1 VTAPRIVLLLG
12 MHRSG
17 TSIATRALAALG
29 IDLGENLMRAAA
41 RKYPEGLL
49 EDTAFVRINN
59 ALLTSFGL
67 KWHSLEEIAP
77 ESWTQPGLRP
87 FRQQARRLLESRVA
101 LYRPFG
107 FKDPR
112 TCRLLPFWRS
122 VVNEITGDVGCVI
135 VARNPMA
142 VAQSLHRRDK
152 FALEHALELW
162 HLHMKALVGPI
173 DGAWKKVT
181 VEYDQLLEDPERQL
195 QRISGALSLGTPSPQ
210 AVADVCG
217 TFLDPT
223 LRHNAPAGVE
233 GWPAHVVETW
243 NELRRLSLLDSAPPG
258 ASLVKPIV
266 HQSRVQDR
274 ASFASSSTAKAPQQS
289 MNNGMTA
296 VQANTQEVDAWSR
309 IAFSGFHLSVVNRF
323 RERYAQIGI
332 QTEPL
337 RIARIANGLVRSLR
351 SGETDRTARHVGV
364 TDGNNRD
371 VEESVRVRD
380 VPSTEPQALPH
391 AAQTETAHEDR
402 PAYYLGAEPR
412 PYGHV
417 LLEMISRA
425 WAWEKHGENR
435 LAVLQ
440 CRPVPEYVL
449 ALLGLIPGLSE
460 RLEIVQRP
468 TRFREILVPAPAF
481 VIRRHAH
488 VEMRLL
494 AERMA
499 ARALSGRLSKTDQP
513 LYLSRSRL
521 GPRARR
527 IFVGEEQ
534 FESFLEGQ
542 GFRVLAPETLPIK
555 EQIALFNR
563 HKWIVSPQGSACHSR
578 LFALEPINLI
588 VLTNELNPNFILC
601 DMLSRGTAHYANV
614 FEATDYLRQVGIK
627 RQLHS
632 SQPVMLRHAACLDVL
647 KKLGLVNAKARFPRR
662 EDREETYRRIWLANA
677 HRHSIR
683 NKDGDMLDALI
694 KLGYQPES

>member
-1 VTAPRIVLLLG
+1 VTAPRVVLVLG

-17 TSIATRALAALG
+17 TSVATRTLAALG

-243 NELRRLSLLDSAPPG
+243 NELRRLSLLDAAPPSAGFANSTLRHSDSEDRTRVDSRSAPN
-258 ASLVKPIV
+258 
-266 HQSRVQDR
+266 DR
-274 ASFASSSTAKAPQQS
+274 RPSMKGGIPAAKRNA
-289 MNNGMTA
+289 
-296 VQANTQEVDAWSR
+296 QEGDGWDR
-309 IAFSGFHLSVVNRF
+309 IFFPGFHPTIVSRF
-323 RERYAQIGI
+323 RERYAQIGV

-337 RIARIANGLVRSLR
+337 PVATIANGLVRSLR
-351 SGETDRTARHVGV
+351 SAETHETRHIGV
-364 TDGNNRD
+364 YDETGKE
-371 VEESVRVRD
+371 VEESARIRD
-380 VPSTEPQALPH
+380 IPSTKPH
-391 AAQTETAHEDR
+391 LFARAPQTEVVREDR
-402 PAYYLGAEPR
+402 PAYYIGAEAR

-417 LLEMISRA
+417 LLETVTRA
-425 WAWEKHGENR
+425 WAWEKQGEGR
-435 LAVLQ
+435 KAVLQ
-440 CRPVPEYVL
+440 CSPVPEYAH
-449 ALLGLIPGLSE
+449 ALFGLIPGLSE
-460 RLEIVQRP
+460 RLEILQRP
-468 TRFREILVPAPAF
+468 TRFREIVVPAPAF

-499 ARALSGRLSKTDQP
+499 ARTLPSRLPKTDQP

-521 GPRARR
+521 GPKAKRVL
-527 IFVGEEQ
+527 VGEEQ
-534 FESFLEGQ
+534 FASFLESQ
-542 GFRVLAPETLPIK
+542 GFRVVAPETLPIE

-563 HKWIVSPQGSACHSR
+563 HTWIVAPQGSACHSR
-578 LFALEPINLI
+578 LFALEPINLV

-614 FEATDYLRQVGIK
+614 FEIRDYLKQVGF
-627 RQLHS
+627 RRRMPGS
-632 SQPVMLRHAACLDVL
+632 EPVMLRDAACLDVL
-647 KKLGLVNAKARFPRR
+647 KKLGLVNTKARFPRR
-662 EDREETYRRIWLANA
+662 EDREETYRRVWLDNA
-677 HRHSIR
+677 HRYALR
-683 NKDGDMLDALI
+683 TKNGDMLDALI